1 VNCHLVLLEFSIKWR
16 KASEYSQNE
25 EGDSVKEGDGKRDKP
40 KLLNQAFMAKLQK
53 SPKKAGWTYVIWPKS
68 VAFFGTRG
76 LVKVKGKVDG
86 YPLRSAFMALGDGR
100 HKLPINAGIRKA
112 IGKEVGKSV
121 RILLEEWLNCPR
133 ERKHPR
139 SQVESRSPRQSSKK

>member
-1 VNCHLVLLEFSIKWR
+1 M
-16 KASEYSQNE
+16 
-25 EGDSVKEGDGKRDKP
+25 KERDRKRDRP

-53 SPKKAGWTYVIWPKS
+53 SPGKSGWTYVIWPKS

-86 YPLRSAFMALGDGR
+86 CPLRSAFMAMGDGR
-100 HKLPINAGIRKA
+100 HKLPINAGIRQA
-112 IGKEVGKSV
+112 IGKEEGRSV
-121 RILLEEWLNCPR
+121 RIVLEQWLNRPA

-139 SQVESRSPRQSSKK
+139 SQAEARSPRQFSKR

>member
-1 VNCHLVLLEFSIKWR
+1 M
-16 KASEYSQNE
+16 
-25 EGDSVKEGDGKRDKP
+25 KERERKRDKP
-40 KLLNQAFMAKLQK
+40 KLLNRTFIAKLQK
-53 SPKKAGWTYVIWPKS
+53 SPGNSGWTYVIWPKS

-86 YPLRSAFMALGDGR
+86 YPLRSAFMAMGDSR
-100 HKLPINAGIRKA
+100 HKLPINAGIRQA
-112 IGKEVGKSV
+112 IGKQEGKSV

>member
-1 VNCHLVLLEFSIKWR
+1 LLQLWR
-16 KASEYSQNE
+16 ELPS
-25 EGDSVKEGDGKRDKP
+25 GGGRDSVKERERKRDKP

-53 SPKKAGWTYVIWPKS
+53 SPGKAGWTYVIWPKS

-86 YPLRSAFMALGDGR
+86 YPLRSAFMAMGDGR
-100 HKLPINAGIRKA
+100 HKLPINAGIRQA
-112 IGKEVGKSV
+112 IGKEAGKSV

-133 ERKHPR
+133 ERKHPS
-139 SQVESRSPRQSSKK
+139 SQVEPRSLRKFSKK